1 MHMANSKDVQYLLDR
16 IAIKDV
22 ICMYARGVDRG
33 DMSVIAECFTPDAK
47 FNTPKKTCNNRD
59 EIVAMLPQMGQ
70 YRAQTHF
77 MGNQLVEI
85 DGDTA
90 QSETYSLAIHVYDR
104 DGAQHEYTMGIRYLD
119 RLVRA
124 DGRWRIRERTVQ
136 NDWTKG
142 TSLFAAVAKK

>member
-1 MHMANSKDVQYLLDR
+1 MVNSKEVQYLLDR

-22 ICMYARGVDRG
+22 ICLYARGVDRG

-47 FNTPKKTCNNRD
+47 LKTPKLTCNNRD

-85 DGDTA
+85 DGDSA
-90 QSETYSLAIHVYDR
+90 AAETYSLAIHVYDR
-104 DGAQHEYTMGIRYLD
+104 DGAQQEYVMGIRYLD
-119 RLVRA
+119 RLALV
-124 DGRWRIRERTVQ
+124 DGKWRIRERSIQ

-142 TSLFAAVAKK
+142 SSLFAGTKR

>member
-1 MHMANSKDVQYLLDR
+1 MVNSKEVQYLLDR

-22 ICMYARGVDRG
+22 ICLYARGVDRG
-33 DMSVIAECFTPDAK
+33 DMNVIAECFTPDAK
-47 FNTPKKTCNNRD
+47 LKTPKLTCNNRD

-85 DGDTA
+85 DGDSA
-90 QSETYSLAIHVYDR
+90 AAETYSLAIHVYDR
-104 DGAQHEYTMGIRYLD
+104 DGAQQEYVMGIRYLD
-119 RLVRA
+119 RLARV
-124 DGRWRIRERTVQ
+124 DGKWRIRERSIQ

-142 TSLFAAVAKK
+142 SSLFAGTKR